1 MKSLRTVWLDWFGSG
16 KHINGNRGKMRDIP
30 AIAPNMINAV
40 LNYLEQQ
47 PVMQLANCEFFS
59 TLSWKL
65 MTEAAARDTGL
76 SRK

>member
-1 MKSLRTVWLDWFGSG
+1 
-16 KHINGNRGKMRDIP
+16 MRDIP